1 MATKTYDL
9 TPEELEARR
18 VEIEQQLI
26 QIVREKR
33 RAQWL
38 AGWQITKAVFFPLV
52 VLVGV
57 VGFVVFG
64 ALFAVLGE
72 SFKKI
77 LR

>member
-1 MATKTYDL
+1 MTNYQEM
-9 TPEELEARR
+9 TPAELEAKRL
-18 VEIEQQLI
+18 EIENTLI
-26 QIVREKR
+26 QLVREKR
-33 RAQWL
+33 RAQWV
-38 AGWQITKAVFFPLV
+38 AAWQITKAVCFPLV